1 MIRLDVLGRLALH
14 GADGEEVRSVLAQ
27 PKRLALLVYLAV
39 EAERGFHRRDHLF
52 GLFWPELSQA
62 HARQA
67 LRQALYV
74 LRNAL
79 GDEVITSRG
88 ADEIGIAAGAVH
100 CDACAFEQL
109 VHEGRLEDALA
120 LYHGDFLAGFYV
132 AGASSELEQWI
143 DARRD
148 ALRAKAT
155 DTAWKLAASAA
166 SNGESREAAR
176 WGRFATAL
184 APTDERSLQRLLR
197 LLDRQGDRAGALRA
211 YSEFAERLD
220 AELEA
225 EPSPETRALADAIRS
240 RTVAR
245 ELAASGEYAA
255 DASARVKTLASAR
268 AGASTASAGSHASDL
283 VETGLASTGAEPATR
298 PSIVTSASHRRSSV
312 PPAQRRAYVTA
323 AIALVA
329 VIVVAAAAFFAW
341 PARRASS
348 APVLAV
354 GWIQDPVGA
363 DTSAEIRA
371 IGELLSTDLARVPGL
386 RVVTRDRLHDLL
398 GQRGVTDATPSAI
411 TEAARTAGANIVL
424 EAVLASGSDHTLRL
438 DMRRVELATGA
449 VSDPRTVTAPSVF
462 ALADRATAAVAE
474 DFGMRAPTRPLRD
487 VTTTSLAAER
497 LYEQGLRN
505 FYQRDPQSAIP
516 LFHAALNE
524 DSTFAM
530 AAYYAGLA
538 EQPTDG
544 VGARRDLA
552 LALRLADRVSDRERL
567 LIRQAWAFL
576 TNAPAQ
582 LAIAESLATRY
593 PTEPGGELALG
604 RALEWRGDFIAAVP
618 HLRRAI
624 TLDSLSLSEH
634 SASCRACDALD
645 LLVDDYIGADS
656 LAAAT
661 RTARWWTR
669 LQPNAPR
676 AWWRLESMLNRDE
689 AYDAA
694 RAAGRTA
701 ERLSPTG
708 KSDVIRRV
716 IGDIRGGQFSEAD
729 RMLSDEAGNGN
740 PLQRGDALWWLVI
753 SLRNQGRLRAAAQVA
768 SLYVQ
773 NARSEPASFSEPTSM
788 SATAV
793 AQVQFE
799 MGHYRRA
806 AALFDSMSHFDWRF
820 SPAFPDG
827 APGLRARHL
836 IWMTTHEATARA
848 AAGDTDLLG
857 AFADSIG
864 AWEVHSALFRDHLMD
879 FYVRGLLLDARGQ
892 RDSAAEEFRRV
903 AISPIDG
910 YSRANF
916 ELGKILIAEGRPR
929 DAIPYL
935 RAPLHGWIEAS
946 NYYLT
951 YTELHA
957 LLGEAFDRAGEPD
970 SAIVHYDRALDAW
983 RHADP
988 EFARRVAAMR
998 ERVSA
1003 LRARSH
1009 RQVVM

>member
-14 GADGEEVRSVLAQ
+14 GADGGEIRSVLAQ

-39 EAERGFHRRDHLF
+39 EAERGFHRRDQLF
-52 GLFWPELSQA
+52 GLFWPELSQT

-88 ADEIGIAAGAVH
+88 ADEIGIATGAVQ
-100 CDACAFEQL
+100 CDACVFAQL
-109 VHEGRLEDALA
+109 VHGGRLEDALA

-143 DARRD
+143 DGRRD

-155 DTAWKLAASAA
+155 DAAWKLAASAA
-166 SNGESREAAR
+166 SNGDSREAAR

-240 RTVAR
+240 RTVPR

-255 DASARVKTLASAR
+255 DASARAKPLASEA
-268 AGASTASAGSHASDL
+268 AAASTASAGPRASDL
-283 VETGLASTGAEPATR
+283 AETGLASPGAEPAAR
-298 PSIVTSASHRRSSV
+298 PSIVTSA
-312 PPAQRRAYVTA
+312 PQRRAYVTA

-329 VIVVAAAAFFAW
+329 VIVVAAAFFAW

-354 GWIQDPVGA
+354 GWIQDPAGA

-411 TEAARTAGANIVL
+411 TEAARTAGANVVL
-424 EAVLASGSDHTLRL
+424 EAVLARGPDDTLRL

-462 ALADRATAAVAE
+462 ALADRATAAVAQ

-516 LFHAALNE
+516 LFHAALSE

-576 TNAPAQ
+576 TNEPGQ

-604 RALEWRGDFIAAVP
+604 RALEWRGDFIAAIP

-624 TLDSLSLSEH
+624 TLDSLSLSER

-645 LLVDDYIGADS
+645 LLVDDYISADS
-656 LAAAT
+656 LEAAT
-661 RTARWWTR
+661 RVARWWTR

-694 RAAGRTA
+694 REAGRTA

-716 IGDIRGGQFSEAD
+716 IGDIRGGQFAEAD
-729 RMLSDEAGNGN
+729 RMLSDEAGDGN

-768 SLYVQ
+768 SLLVQ
-773 NARSEPASFSEPTSM
+773 NARSEPESFSEPSSM

-806 AALFDSMSHFDWRF
+806 AALFDSISHFAWRF

-857 AFADSIG
+857 PLADSIG
-864 AWEVHSALFRDHLMD
+864 VWKVHSALLRDHLMD
-879 FYVRGLLLDARGQ
+879 FYVRGLLLAARGQ
-892 RDSAAEEFRRV
+892 RDSAAADFRR
-903 AISPIDG
+903 AAAASPIDG

-916 ELGKILIAEGRPR
+916 ELARILIAEGHPR

-970 SAIVHYDRALDAW
+970 SAIVHYDHALDAW

-988 EFARRVAAMR
+988 EFAQRVAAMR
-998 ERVSA
+998 GRVTA
-1003 LRARSH
+1003 MRARSH
-1009 RQVVM
+1009 PQVAM

>member
-14 GADGEEVRSVLAQ
+14 GADGGEIRSVLAQ

-39 EAERGFHRRDHLF
+39 EADRGFHRRDHLF

-79 GDEVITSRG
+79 GDDVITSRG
-88 ADEIGIAAGAVH
+88 ADEIGIAANVVQ
-100 CDACAFEQL
+100 CDACAFQQL
-109 VHEGRLEDALA
+109 VRERRLEDALA

-132 AGASSELEQWI
+132 AGASGELEQWI
-143 DARRD
+143 DGRRD
-148 ALRAKAT
+148 ALRALAT
-155 DTAWKLAASAA
+155 EAAWKLAASAA

-255 DASARVKTLASAR
+255 DASAHEKAVEDLTPSTGRNGAR
-268 AGASTASAGSHASDL
+268 ELVESRTASNASDAGSL
-283 VETGLASTGAEPATR
+283 VTVPRVRAPRVPAR
-298 PSIVTSASHRRSSV
+298 DAH
-312 PPAQRRAYVTA
+312 RRAYAMA
-323 AIALVA
+323 AVALV
-329 VIVVAAAAFFAW
+329 VVSAAAFFAW

-348 APVLAV
+348 VPVLAV
-354 GWIQDPVGA
+354 GWIQDPAGA

-371 IGELLSTDLARVPGL
+371 IGELLSTDLVRVPGL
-386 RVVTRDRLHDLL
+386 HVVTRDRLHDLL

-411 TEAARTAGANIVL
+411 TEAARSAGASIVL
-424 EAVLASGSDHTLRL
+424 EAVLAPEPDHTLRL
-438 DMRRVELATGA
+438 ELRRVELATGA
-449 VSDPRTVTAPSVF
+449 VSEPRTVTGSSVF

-474 DFGMRAPTRPLRD
+474 DFGLRAPARPLRD

-516 LFHAALNE
+516 LFHAALSE

-538 EQPTDG
+538 EQQTDG

-567 LIRQAWAFL
+567 VIRQAGAFL
-576 TNAPAQ
+576 TNDPAQ

-604 RALEWRGDFIAAVP
+604 RALEWRGDFLAAIP

-624 TLDSLSLSEH
+624 SLDSLSLSER

-645 LLVDDYIGADS
+645 LLVDDYISLDS
-656 LAAAT
+656 LGAAT

-689 AYDAA
+689 AYDEA

-716 IGDIRGGQFSEAD
+716 IGDIRGGQFAEAD
-729 RMLSDEAGNGN
+729 RMLTDEAGDGN

-753 SLRNQGRLRAAAQVA
+753 SLRNQGRLRAASQVA
-768 SLYVQ
+768 TMLVQ
-773 NARSEPASFSEPTSM
+773 NARSEPESFSEPSSM
-788 SATAV
+788 NVTAV

-806 AALFDSMSHFDWRF
+806 AALFDSISHYAWHF

-827 APGLRARHL
+827 APGLRARHM

-848 AAGDTDLLG
+848 AAGDTDLL
-857 AFADSIG
+857 AALADSIRV
-864 AWEVHSALFRDHLMD
+864 WKVHSALLRDHLMD
-879 FYVRGLLLDARGQ
+879 FYVRGLLLAARGQ
-892 RDSAAEEFRRV
+892 RDSAAADFRR
-903 AISPIDG
+903 AAAASPIDG

-929 DAIPYL
+929 EAIPYL

-970 SAIVHYDRALDAW
+970 SAIVHYDRAVDAW

-988 EFARRVAAMR
+988 EFAGRVAAVR
-998 ERVSA
+998 ARVTA

-1009 RQVVM
+1009 RQVAM